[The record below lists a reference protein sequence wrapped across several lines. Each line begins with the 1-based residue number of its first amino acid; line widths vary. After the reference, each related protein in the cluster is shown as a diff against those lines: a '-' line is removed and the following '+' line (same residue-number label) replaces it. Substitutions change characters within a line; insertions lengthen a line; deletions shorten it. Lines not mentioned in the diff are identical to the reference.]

1 MPEPR
6 RGPAATRDVRPGI
19 VPVTGS
25 VTVAPRRAAGTLAPQ
40 TRQRRPGAR
49 PIPMQPT
56 PDLRLVPGHAG
67 ESDGPAA
74 AASAAAATGT
84 QLSNAGLGPEPGS
97 LESRARRR
105 RVSRRSSLTSASE
118 SDVLVRCGGSP
129 EPTVPP
135 ADSDGGSGPAVV
147 GRRPSGPGA
156 GAQQLSHTGPG
167 AGGPWVGP
175 APTPRQPTPDLRLS
189 GPGRVR
195 RSSGIGRHG
204 PAHSVALR

>member
-25 VTVAPRRAAGTLAPQ
+25 VTVAPRRAAGTLAPR

-49 PIPMQPT
+49 PTPMQPT

-118 SDVLVRCGGSP
+118 SDVLVPCGGEP

-156 GAQQLSHTGPG
+156 GAQQLSHTGPRRRALG
-167 AGGPWVGP
+167 
-175 APTPRQPTPDLRLS
+175 R
-189 GPGRVR
+189 PG
-195 RSSGIGRHG
+195 
-204 PAHSVALR
+204 AHSKAADTGPQAQWSRPGPTVQWHRPPRPGPLALR